1 MTTLIVIVAIVLVVV
16 GFIWTTYNRLVG
28 LRVQVGEAWSDI
40 DVQLRRRYDLV
51 PNLVETVKGY
61 AAHEQGT
68 FEKVVQARNAAMNA
82 TGSPKE
88 QQAAENMLT
97 GALKSLFALA
107 EAYPDLKASQNFQQ
121 LQAQLTEVETN
132 IQASRRYYNGVVR
145 ELNTKVVQF
154 PSNIVAGQF
163 KIEKAEFFEIEEPA
177 ARGPVKV
184 DFSSKS

>member
-1 MTTLIVIVAIVLVVV
+1 MTPVIIIAAIVLVVV
-16 GFIWTTYNRLVG
+16 GFIWTTYNRLVS

-121 LQAQLTEVETN
+121 LQAQLTEIEGN

-145 ELNTKVVQF
+145 ELNTKVAQF
-154 PSNIVAGQF
+154 PSNLVAGQQ
-163 KIEKAEFFEIEEPA
+163 EAHSL
-177 ARGPVKV
+177 V
-184 DFSSKS
+184 D

>member
-1 MTTLIVIVAIVLVVV
+1 MTTLIVIVAIVLLIV
-16 GFIWTTYNRLVG
+16 GFIWTTYNSLIS

-68 FEKVVQARNAAMNA
+68 FEKVVQARNAAMAA
-82 TGSPKE
+82 TGSPKD

-107 EAYPDLKASQNFQQ
+107 EAYPDLKASQNFQA
-121 LQAQLTEVETN
+121 LQGQLTEIESN
-132 IQASRRYYNGVVR
+132 IQAARRYYNGIVR
-145 ELNTKVVQF
+145 DMNTKIGQF
-154 PSNIVAGQF
+154 PSNLVASQF
-163 KIEKAEFFEIEEPA
+163 KFEKADFFDIEDAA
-177 ARGPVKV
+177 ARQAVKV
-184 DFSSKS
+184 DFSKP

>member
-1 MTTLIVIVAIVLVVV
+1 MTTLIVIVAIVLLVV
-16 GFIWTTYNRLVG
+16 GFIWTTYNSLVSM
-28 LRVQVGEAWSDI
+28 RVQVGEAWSDI

-61 AAHEQGT
+61 ASHEQGT
-68 FEKVVQARNAAMNA
+68 FEKVVEARNAAMNA

-107 EAYPDLKASQNFQQ
+107 EAYPDLKASQNFRD
-121 LQAQLTEVETN
+121 LQGQLTEIEAN

-145 ELNTKVVQF
+145 NLNTKIGQF
-154 PSNIVAGQF
+154 PSNLVASQF
-163 KIEKAEFFEIEEPA
+163 NFEKAEFFEIEDSA

-184 DFSSKS
+184 DFSKA

>member
-1 MTTLIVIVAIVLVVV
+1 M
-16 GFIWTTYNRLVG
+16 
-28 LRVQVGEAWSDI
+28 RVQVGEAWSDI

-61 AAHEQGT
+61 ASHEQST
-68 FEKVVQARNAAMNA
+68 FEKVVEARNAAMNA

-107 EAYPDLKASQNFQQ
+107 EAYPELKASQNFRE
-121 LQAQLTEVETN
+121 LQTQLTEIETN
-132 IQASRRYYNGVVR
+132 IQSSRRYYNGVVR
-145 ELNTKVVQF
+145 NLNTKVGQF
-154 PSNIVAGQF
+154 PSNLVASQF
-163 KIEKAEFFEIEEPA
+163 NFEKAEFFEIEDAA

-184 DFSSKS
+184 DFSKA